1 MTPSGRG
8 RDVRGVGSA
17 GDRRLGIPDVGRGA
31 PPESDAGRAA
41 GWTPPAKDRPEGGP
55 RTGARRTVTSAIRE
69 IPHYLRLL
77 WGLARDSRV
86 AAVDKLLV
94 VAAALYIVSPI
105 DVIPDFIP
113 FLGQVDDLY
122 LLILA
127 LQRMVSRAGRGVLRD
142 HWTGHPDAL
151 GALNLS
157 ATLAAAAF
165 FLPPSIRRRVR
176 RALRG

>member
-1 MTPSGRG
+1 MSDERSRP
-8 RDVRGVGSA
+8 
-17 GDRRLGIPDVGRGA
+17 RLGIPDAGRGA
-31 PPESDAGRAA
+31 ASSPAADESEWVPPDG
-41 GWTPPAKDRPEGGP
+41 DRPVGGP

-94 VAAALYIVSPI
+94 VAAALYIISPI

-127 LQRMVSRAGRGVLRD
+127 LQRMVSRAGRRVLSD
-142 HWTGHPDAL
+142 HWTGDP
-151 GALNLS
+151 GALSSLNLA

-165 FLPPSIRRRVR
+165 FLPPSIRKRVR

>member
-1 MTPSGRG
+1 MREARDSRG
-8 RDVRGVGSA
+8 
-17 GDRRLGIPDVGRGA
+17 RRLGIPDVRHGSPGLPADPEGPWA
-31 PPESDAGRAA
+31 PPED
-41 GWTPPAKDRPEGGP
+41 DRPAGAP
-55 RTGARRTVTSAIRE
+55 RTGARRTVSGAIRD

-86 AAVDKLLV
+86 AMVDKALV
-94 VAAALYIVSPI
+94 VAAAIYIVSPI

-127 LQRMVSRAGRGVLRD
+127 LQRMVSRAGRAVLRD
-142 HWTGHPDAL
+142 HWTGDPGAL
-151 GALNLS
+151 SSLNLS

-165 FLPPSIRRRVR
+165 FLPPSIRRRVKK
-176 RALRG
+176 ALRG

>member
-1 MTPSGRG
+1 MSDRSDE
-8 RDVRGVGSA
+8 RAR
-17 GDRRLGIPDVGRGA
+17 RRLGLPDAGRGA
-31 PPESDAGRAA
+31 VPPVEPAEER
-41 GWTPPAKDRPEGGP
+41 WTPFGDDRPSGGP
-55 RTGARRTVTSAIRE
+55 RVGARRTVTGAIRE

-94 VAAALYIVSPI
+94 VAAAVYIISPI

-127 LQRMVSRAGRGVLRD
+127 LQRMVSRAGRGVLSD
-142 HWTGHPDAL
+142 HWTGDPGAL
-151 GALNLS
+151 STLNLS

>member
-1 MTPSGRG
+1 MRERRAQPE
-8 RDVRGVGSA
+8 
-17 GDRRLGIPDVGRGA
+17 RRLGLP
-31 PPESDAGRAA
+31 DAGGGTVPPTDGASGA
-41 GWTPPAKDRPEGGP
+41 GARPGSDRPVGGP
-55 RTGARRTVTSAIRE
+55 RTGARRTVTAAIQE

-77 WGLARDSRV
+77 WGLASDARV
-86 AAVDKLLV
+86 AWVDKLLV
-94 VAAALYIVSPI
+94 VGAAVYIVSPI

-127 LQRMVSRAGRGVLRD
+127 LQRMVSRAGRGVLAD
-142 HWTGHPDAL
+142 HWTGDPGAL
-151 GALNLS
+151 STLNLS

-165 FLPPSIRRRVR
+165 FLPPSLRRRVR

>member
-1 MTPSGRG
+1 LS
-8 RDVRGVGSA
+8 
-17 GDRRLGIPDVGRGA
+17 DRRERRAPRLGIPDVGRGT
-31 PPESDAGRAA
+31 PEPAA
-41 GWTPPAKDRPEGGP
+41 GTEASWTMPDDDRPTGGP
-55 RTGARRTVTSAIRE
+55 RTGARRTVLGAIRE

-94 VAAALYIVSPI
+94 VAAAVYIVSPI
-105 DVIPDFIP
+105 DIIPDFIP

-127 LQRMVSRAGRGVLRD
+127 LQRMVSRAGRPVLRD
-142 HWTGHPDAL
+142 HWTGNPDSISS
-151 GALNLS
+151 LNLA